1 VTTARF
7 PTISIPAFLAAGAVL
22 LVQGCAPPAP
32 TGPGPRY
39 FAIDLS
45 GGAKSC
51 TVPPSVDLAAGKTNP
66 VAMTVTN
73 DGGWCG
79 ILVSQPGP
87 KPFDVGLLTQRP
99 AHGSVYVHVVGNQT
113 RVDYTPNRAFKGADS
128 FTVKLMPGA
137 AEMKVAVT
145 VD

>member
-1 VTTARF
+1 
-7 PTISIPAFLAAGAVL
+7 
-22 LVQGCAPPAP
+22 
-32 TGPGPRY
+32 
-39 FAIDLS
+39 
-45 GGAKSC
+45 
-51 TVPPSVDLAAGKTNP
+51 VPPSVDVDPGKTHTVP
-66 VAMTVTN
+66 MTVVN

-99 AHGSVYVHVVGNQT
+99 AHGTVYVHVVGNQT
-113 RVDYTPNRAFKGADS
+113 RVDFTPNRGFKGADA

-145 VD
+145 VE